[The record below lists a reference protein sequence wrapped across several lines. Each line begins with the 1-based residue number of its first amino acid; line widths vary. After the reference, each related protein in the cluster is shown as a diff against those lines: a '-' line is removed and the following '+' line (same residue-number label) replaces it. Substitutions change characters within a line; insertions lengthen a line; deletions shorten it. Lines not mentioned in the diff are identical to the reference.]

1 MPSTVLDFD
10 ASAPDISADR
20 RHCAALVTIER
31 DLRVPFSDEEVGPA
45 FRPVTHRAALGVPQ
59 HT

>member
-20 RHCAALVTIER
+20 RHCAALVAIER
-31 DLRVPFSDEEVGPA
+31 DLRVPFLTKKSVLLSGQWRTE
-45 FRPVTHRAALGVPQ
+45 RR
-59 HT
+59 